1 MLGVVGF
8 SLYLWIKYYIYK
20 SLILLYNNKLQ
31 LVPLLVAMQVF
42 MVTHGVVDFI
52 IMTPQGGVM
61 FFATAAI
68 TVGLARSYEIN
79 PELELAEAWRIVK
92 TGLIDTKSIK
102 G

>member
-1 MLGVVGF
+1 
-8 SLYLWIKYYIYK
+8 
-20 SLILLYNNKLQ
+20 
-31 LVPLLVAMQVF
+31 

-92 TGLIDTKSIK
+92 TGLSDTKSIK